1 MIKIKGKRKCSVKII
16 RIGRRLQSVRSM
28 RQGSVRSAVSVLT
41 STTAV
46 SALIQNS
53 TASSEPNVSSGKC
66 PGTEEKEKWR
76 WGNKEIGGRG
86 DEEMRR
92 WGTRDIG

>member
-1 MIKIKGKRKCSVKII
+1 MIKIKGKGKCSAKII
-16 RIGRRLQSVRSM
+16 RIGRQLQSAKSM
-28 RQGSVRSAVSVLT
+28 RQDSVRSAVSILT

-66 PGTEEKEKWR
+66 RGTAGREKSK
-76 WGNKEIGGRG
+76 WGNKEIGG
-86 DEEMRR
+86 
-92 WGTRDIG
+92 

>member
-1 MIKIKGKRKCSVKII
+1 MIKIKGKGKCSVKII
-16 RIGRRLQSVRSM
+16 RIGRQLQSAKSM
-28 RQGSVRSAVSVLT
+28 RQDSVRSAVSILT

-66 PGTEEKEKWR
+66 RGTAGREKSRCPELR
-76 WGNKEIGGRG
+76 RVQGYPAPDVVWG
-86 DEEMRR
+86 EEM
-92 WGTRDIG
+92 G